1 LKGKWKWYRLAV
13 KIHGYTR
20 DDMMAMDVNSL
31 RAVLHERTHHTI
43 EVQLYRIL
51 KGKMEKPENFG
62 RQAKFLLDV
71 WRERKLPTDTPDLQ
85 WCIKMNEIAEKLNAN
100 IPVKLE
106 TELPEP
112 LSNTEMETVR
122 KLLYGRRSIRQF
134 TDRPVPDEM
143 LREIM
148 YAGLMAPQ
156 GCNVGSTRFIVLRS
170 PEEWRLVRS
179 DIPIENGVMILI
191 CQDLRVYKTL
201 RFDQFVPQNIY
212 YDAAA
217 AADHMCLM
225 AHALGLGACWL
236 THGEKTQRRIRELF
250 ELPEAFITRCHL
262 IIGWPDET
270 PIKSQ
275 RMSLDDAIIEKAT

>member
-1 LKGKWKWYRLAV
+1 MEWDRVAV
-13 KIHGYTR
+13 TIHGYTR
-20 DDMMAMDVNSL
+20 DELLAMDVNSL
-31 RAVLHERTHHTI
+31 RGVLHERTHHTI

-51 KGKMEKPENFG
+51 KGTMAKPKNFG
-62 RQAKFLLDV
+62 SQAKFLLDV
-71 WRERKLPTDTPDLQ
+71 WRERTLPTDTPDLQ
-85 WCIKMNEIAEKLNAN
+85 WCIKMIEIAEKLNAS
-100 IPVKLE
+100 IPVTLE
-106 TELPEP
+106 TALPEP
-112 LSNTEMETVR
+112 FSNTSMEVVR

-156 GCNVGSTRFIVLRS
+156 GCNVASTRFIVLRS

-179 DIPIENGVMILI
+179 DIPIENGVMVLI

-236 THGEKTQRRIRELF
+236 THGTETQKRIRELF
-250 ELPEAFITRCHL
+250 RLPETFITRCHL
-262 IIGWPDET
+262 IIGWPDEA

-275 RMSLDDAIIEKAT
+275 RMRLDDAVIKKTK

>member
-1 LKGKWKWYRLAV
+1 MAV
-13 KIHGYTR
+13 KVHGYTR
-20 DDMMAMDVNSL
+20 DDLLAMDVDSL

-51 KGKMEKPENFG
+51 KGTMAKPKNFG
-62 RQAKFLLDV
+62 SQAQFLLDV
-71 WRERKLPTDTPDLQ
+71 WRERTLPTDTPDLR
-85 WCIKMNEIAEKLNAN
+85 WCVTLIEIAEKLNAS
-100 IPVKLE
+100 IPVTLE
-106 TELPEP
+106 TALPESF
-112 LSNTEMETVR
+112 SNTEMKAVR

-156 GCNVGSTRFIVLRS
+156 GCNVASTRFIVLRS

-179 DIPIENGVMILI
+179 DIPIENGVMVLI

-217 AADHMCLM
+217 ATDHMCLM

-236 THGEKTQRRIRELF
+236 THGETTQKRIRELF
-250 ELPEAFITRCHL
+250 GLPETFITRCHL
-262 IIGWPDET
+262 IIGWPDEA

-275 RMSLDDAIIEKAT
+275 RMSLDDAVIKKTN

>member
-1 LKGKWKWYRLAV
+1 MTV

-20 DDMMAMDVNSL
+20 DDLMEMDVDSL

-43 EVQLYRIL
+43 EIQLYRIL
-51 KGKMEKPENFG
+51 KGKMAKPENFG
-62 RQAKFLLDV
+62 NQAKVLLDV
-71 WRERKLPTDTPDLQ
+71 WRDKELPTDTPDLQ
-85 WCIKMNEIAEKLNAN
+85 WCIKLIEIAEKLNTS

-112 LSNTEMETVR
+112 FSNTEMETVR

-134 TDRPVPDEM
+134 TDRLVPDEV
-143 LREIM
+143 LREIL

-156 GCNVGSTRFIVLRS
+156 GCNVASTRFIVLRS
-170 PEEWRLVRS
+170 PEEWKLVRS
-179 DIPIENGVMILI
+179 DIPIENGVMVLI

-236 THGEKTQRRIRELF
+236 THGEKTQKRIKELF
-250 ELPEAFITRCHL
+250 GLPETFITRCHL
-262 IIGWPDET
+262 IIGWPDEA

-275 RMSLDDAIIEKAT
+275 RMSLDDAIIEKAS

>member
-1 LKGKWKWYRLAV
+1 MDV
-13 KIHGYTR
+13 KIHGYAR
-20 DDMMAMDVNSL
+20 DDLLAMDVDSL

-51 KGKMEKPENFG
+51 KGKMAKPKNFG
-62 RQAKFLLDV
+62 SQAKLLLDV
-71 WRERKLPTDTPDLQ
+71 WRERTLPTDTPDLQ
-85 WCIKMNEIAEKLNAN
+85 WCIKMIEIAEKLNAS
-100 IPVKLE
+100 IPVTLE
-106 TELPEP
+106 TALPEP
-112 LSNTEMETVR
+112 FSNTEMKAVR

-156 GCNVGSTRFIVLRS
+156 GCNVASTRFIVLRS

-179 DIPIENGVMILI
+179 DIPIENGVMVLI

-236 THGEKTQRRIRELF
+236 THGETTQQRIRELF
-250 ELPEAFITRCHL
+250 GLPETFITRCHL
-262 IIGWPDET
+262 IIGWPDEA

-275 RMSLDDAIIEKAT
+275 RMSLDDAVIKKTN